1 MLSSNDSSLV
11 LLKSPDD
18 WDTWDKQFKAE
29 ATRKNLLEQV
39 NGTALFDTKPGK
51 PELRRFLPQ
60 RICTRTIAELTPD
73 RQANY
78 QLAYTIYKNN
88 MDQYNKQQ
96 DALDKLQT
104 WMMKTV
110 AANYAKTCF
119 NYEKDIKNWYSALKQ
134 QVGTNEYAIKQEIK
148 NAYKQAVKSLSKIPK
163 NIKS

>member
-1 MLSSNDSSLV
+1 
-11 LLKSPDD
+11 
-18 WDTWDKQFKAE
+18 
-29 ATRKNLLEQV
+29 
-39 NGTALFDTKPGK
+39 
-51 PELRRFLPQ
+51 
-60 RICTRTIAELTPD
+60 
-73 RQANY
+73 
-78 QLAYTIYKNN
+78 